1 VRRVWQRIVARLRR
15 DFVAGLLVIV
25 PVGFTILAIFWIVGQ
40 LDNLVLP
47 KVFRGLGMEPRQPP
61 FVGVVV
67 TLGLILAG
75 GAVARS
81 FVGRAALRYWERL
94 VDRIPVARSLY
105 AVLKQFMEAVFGTG
119 TNEQFRSV
127 VLIEYPRRGVWSY
140 AFLTGRI
147 AGSAVPGAG
156 HAELPEQMVKV
167 FIPSTPNP
175 TTGYFL
181 LLPEEDIIETGLS
194 VEEAFKLIISA
205 GIATG
210 ETETWVR
217 KPEPPIS

>member
-1 VRRVWQRIVARLRR
+1 
-15 DFVAGLLVIV
+15 
-25 PVGFTILAIFWIVGQ
+25 
-40 LDNLVLP
+40 
-47 KVFRGLGMEPRQPP
+47 MEARQPP
-61 FVGVVV
+61 FVGVIV
-67 TLGLILAG
+67 TLALILAG

-81 FVGRAALRYWERL
+81 FVGRGALLYWERL

-119 TNEQFRSV
+119 TRQQFRSV

-140 AFLTGRI
+140 AFLTGRV

-156 HAELPEQMVKV
+156 HAGLPEQMAKV

-181 LLPEEDIIETGLS
+181 LLPEVDIIETELS
-194 VEEAFKLIISA
+194 VEEAFKLIVSA
-205 GIATG
+205 GIAAG
-210 ETETWVR
+210 ETETQVR
-217 KPEPPIS
+217 KPEPPIA